1 MGQSLIRPTVLP
13 IVVTAAAVACAACQ
27 RTAEPKPA
35 PSSASAP
42 ALVEPPGPPAPE
54 VQAAVQGVLDAAR
67 HPWLRWPTVSHGLPA
82 LRRLYAPEAEPD
94 GLFWFAG
101 STPYPELAAAVEALG
116 KAKEEGLDPEDY
128 DAARLASEWKRI
140 SAPGATLTDR
150 GLFDI
155 ALTIGAIRYISSA
168 HQGRVDPRL
177 VGFDYDVNHKR
188 LDLEAVL
195 RASRGAGGLEQ
206 AREDAEPP
214 FPVYHR
220 LIKALAE
227 YRAIAAAGEPP
238 IVPPLEGKRKKIEPG
253 QPWAGAMA
261 LAARLKAFRD
271 LPADARPP
279 DQAQDGTPLYAGAL
293 VEAVKSFQDRHVLE
307 PDGVI
312 GAGTITALNVPVAKR
327 VRQIELALE
336 RERWLP
342 EMVKQPLIFVN
353 VSLFRLWAYDPEKP
367 DEPLRMNV
375 VVGKSLGHATPVFV
389 DQLEYI
395 IFRPYWSPPPSI
407 LKKEIVPHARR
418 DASYLERQNMEIVA
432 SGDENAPSLPA
443 TPENLDQVASG
454 RLYLRQKPGE
464 KNSLGL
470 AKFIFPNSENVY
482 MHGTPAQSLFAR
494 ARRDFSHG
502 CIRLEDPA
510 ALALW
515 VLRKD
520 PTWTRERIDA
530 AMKGDRPT
538 QVNLKEK
545 LTVIL
550 FYDTAYVGSSGRVR
564 FTDDYYGHD
573 ARLEQALKG
582 GFPYP
587 RTR

>member
-1 MGQSLIRPTVLP
+1 MGRFLRSILAL
-13 IVVTAAAVACAACQ
+13 AVAGGLPAC
-27 RTAEPKPA
+27 RRAPEA
-35 PSSASAP
+35 PSPSASASP
-42 ALVEPPGPPAPE
+42 NVLVEPAGPPAPE
-54 VQAAVQGVLDAAR
+54 VQAAVLGVLDAAR

-101 STPYPELAAAVEALG
+101 DKPYPDLAAAVETIG

-140 SAPGATLTDR
+140 SAPGASPTDR

-155 ALTIGAIRYISSA
+155 GLTIGAIRYISSV
-168 HQGRVDPRL
+168 HQGRVDPRM

-188 LDLEAVL
+188 LDLAAVL
-195 RASRGAGGLEQ
+195 RASRGRGGLEQ
-206 AREDAEPP
+206 AREENEPP

-238 IVPPLEGKRKKIEPG
+238 IVPKLEGKQKKVEPG
-253 QPWAGAMA
+253 QPWAGATA
-261 LAARLKAFRD
+261 LAARLKAFHD
-271 LPADARPP
+271 LPADAGLEGPAP
-279 DQAQDGTPLYAGAL
+279 DGTPLYAGAL
-293 VEAVKSFQDRHVLE
+293 VDGVKHFQDRHVLE

-312 GAGTITALNVPVAKR
+312 GAGTIAALDVPVAHR

-353 VSLFRLWAYDPEKP
+353 VCLFRLWGYDPEKP

-389 DQLEYI
+389 DQMEYI

-407 LKKEIVPHARR
+407 LKNEIVPHAQR

-432 SGDENAPSLPA
+432 SGDENAASLPA
-443 TPENLDQVASG
+443 TPENLDRVASG
-454 RLYLRQKPGE
+454 TLYLRQKPGE

-482 MHGTPAQSLFAR
+482 MHGTPAQTLFAR

-510 ALALW
+510 ALAQW
-515 VLRKD
+515 VLRNE
-520 PTWTRERIDA
+520 PGWTRERIDA

-538 QVNLKEK
+538 HVNLKDK

-573 ARLEQALKG
+573 AKLEQALKG

-587 RTR
+587 RTK